1 MAHVGQEGALG
12 AAGALGGV
20 LGQGQLAG
28 AGLHQALEFE
38 AVAGQLTFGAF
49 LFGDVGGDAAQ
60 RVDAAVLA
68 AQRELD
74 RDVAVQ
80 RAARAVDGL
89 LLELDALAPF
99 EHPAVVAAPGAH
111 GGGVAEGLVALP
123 ADLLAGRPEHAGH
136 GPVDVKV
143 AVVEVLDVDAGAH
156 VV

>member
-1 MAHVGQEGALG
+1 VAHVGQEGALG

-28 AGLHQALEFE
+28 AGLHQALELE
-38 AVAGQLTFGAF
+38 AVAGQLALGAL

-60 RVDAAVLA
+60 GVDAAVLA

-99 EHPAVVAAPGAH
+99 EHPAVVAAPGRT
-111 GGGVAEGLVALP
+111 VAGSQKASSRCP
-123 ADLLAGRPEHAGH
+123 QICSRGAPNTLAMAR
-136 GPVDVKV
+136 
-143 AVVEVLDVDAGAH
+143 LT
-156 VV
+156 